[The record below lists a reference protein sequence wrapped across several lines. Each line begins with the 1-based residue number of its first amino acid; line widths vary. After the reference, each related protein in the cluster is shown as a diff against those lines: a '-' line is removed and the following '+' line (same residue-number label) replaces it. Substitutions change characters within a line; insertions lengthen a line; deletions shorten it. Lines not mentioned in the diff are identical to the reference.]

1 VPTRY
6 TAVLPLAL
14 AAFGLAACSAEAGPT
29 VSGEDLA
36 DAAADA
42 LEEQIGQRPE
52 VDCGDDSIIVSQD
65 KEVECLLTDPST
77 GSEFDTTVTFT
88 GVDGQEWDIDVQV
101 ASEPNGGA
109 PTESAAAEET
119 SSAPAADEAGLEIPA
134 DDLAAAAADALEE
147 QVGSRPEIDCGTGID
162 ITIYEGWQTY
172 CDLIDTDGSVYGVTI
187 TVTSIEGTAF
197 DFDIEVDAEP
207 K

>member
-1 VPTRY
+1 VPIRY
-6 TAVLPLAL
+6 TAVLPIAL
-14 AAFGLAACSAEAGPT
+14 AALGLAACSAEAGPT

-42 LEEQIGQRPE
+42 LEAQIGQRPE

-65 KEVECLLTDPST
+65 KEVDCLLHDPST

-88 GVDGQEWDIDVQV
+88 GVDGQDWDIDVQV
-101 ASEPNGGA
+101 ASEPNGGEA
-109 PTESAAAEET
+109 TESAAEET
-119 SSAPAADEAGLEIPA
+119 SSAAPPADEAGLEIPA
-134 DDLAAAAADALEE
+134 DDLASAAADTLEE
-147 QVGSRPEIDCGTGID
+147 QVGMRPEIDCGDGID
-162 ITIYEGWQTY
+162 ITVYEGRQTY
-172 CDLIDTDGSVYGVTI
+172 CDLIDGESVYEVTI

-197 DFDIEVDAEP
+197 DFDIEVADAP